1 MLDRGERLDWFDATE
16 IVIEAC
22 LAGLGLYLFAVHSLM
37 AQKPFLDPKLL
48 LDHFNKQKAEA
59 KELKQRV
66 RDVLDPDFSLGR
78 AA

>member
-1 MLDRGERLDWFDATE
+1 LIQA
-16 IVIEAC
+16 
-22 LAGLGLYLFAVHSLM
+22 LAAYSCGTAPRSTAAREVWAWTSSLH
-37 AQKPFLDPKLL
+37 ASRCEQEGRFP
-48 LDHFNKQKAEA
+48 EA